1 VGWLVFDAEA
11 LNHVDVTG
19 VRMLTELIESLRK
32 ESITFVI
39 ARLHSPTSDRLDEA
53 GVLDL
58 VGEEH
63 IYPTVRSAVQAA
75 PTATT

>member
-1 VGWLVFDAEA
+1 VHWLVFDAEA
-11 LNHVDVTG
+11 LNHTDVTG
-19 VRMLTELIESLRK
+19 VRMLTELIESLRQ
-32 ESITFVI
+32 ESITFVL
-39 ARLHSPTSDRLDEA
+39 ARLHGPTSDSLEEA

-63 IYPTVRSAVQAA
+63 VYPTVRSAVQAA

>member
-1 VGWLVFDAEA
+1 VDWLVFDAES

-32 ESITFVI
+32 ESITFVF
-39 ARLHSPTSDRLDEA
+39 ARLHGPTSNRLSEA

-58 VGEEH
+58 VGEDH
-63 IYPTVRSAVQAA
+63 LYPTVRAAVQAA
-75 PTATT
+75 PVQQ

>member
-1 VGWLVFDAEA
+1 
-11 LNHVDVTG
+11 
-19 VRMLTELIESLRK
+19 
-32 ESITFVI
+32 
-39 ARLHSPTSDRLDEA
+39 LDEA

>member
-1 VGWLVFDAEA
+1 
-11 LNHVDVTG
+11 
-19 VRMLTELIESLRK
+19 MLTELIGSLRK
-32 ESITFVI
+32 ESITFVF
-39 ARLHSPTSDRLDEA
+39 ARLHGPTSDHLEEA

-63 IYPTVRSAVQAA
+63 VYPTVRSAVQAA